1 MSQRKRTRP
10 YDVHAALELASWL
23 AFPEVRSWQPFFP
36 SLEVSLPESSRYSAQ
51 VPVRVRTDS
60 LAEAIV
66 NLHRWSGLGLLYR
79 AVPDQK
85 QERDRFPMTSSRRP
99 GHYELDWSL
108 TKPSGAGPRKVV
120 RPQRSR
126 LWSEQRQKLGNFAL
140 YHSPRTRSM
149 HLLIH
154 NDSFSADRHT
164 WTTVARWIR
173 RLHQLLLRDQPMPL
187 EVDVPDRP
195 LRDQQSEARALRE
208 AVRAAMVDAASQEQG
223 PFGLRGRRHEPRVSL
238 SRGLAATLR
247 GIDLP
252 CSSNHGAG
260 NRRYFP
266 RRVLERAGR
275 LLQERLH
282 RAVLCCDHDR
292 ARLKGEA

>member
-1 MSQRKRTRP
+1 M
-10 YDVHAALELASWL
+10 
-23 AFPEVRSWQPFFP
+23 FG
-36 SLEVSLPESSRYSAQ
+36 
-51 VPVRVRTDS
+51 VPG
-60 LAEAIV
+60 A
-66 NLHRWSGLGLLYR
+66 
-79 AVPDQK
+79 P
-85 QERDRFPMTSSRRP
+85 
-99 GHYELDWSL
+99 L
-108 TKPSGAGPRKVV
+108 TKTYPPHSSCAAQKAWQSAMPAASLVFLGYFWLSCGTSAHA
-120 RPQRSR
+120 RSEP
-126 LWSEQRQKLGNFAL
+126 LWSFHG
-140 YHSPRTRSM
+140 TG
-149 HLLIH
+149 
-154 NDSFSADRHT
+154 
-164 WTTVARWIR
+164 
-173 RLHQLLLRDQPMPL
+173 
-187 EVDVPDRP
+187 
-195 LRDQQSEARALRE
+195 
-208 AVRAAMVDAASQEQG
+208 DAASQEQG

>member
-1 MSQRKRTRP
+1 MLE
-10 YDVHAALELASWL
+10 DVAGELETI
-23 AFPEVRSWQPFFP
+23 R
-36 SLEVSLPESSRYSAQ
+36 
-51 VPVRVRTDS
+51 
-60 LAEAIV
+60 AEAPELRIEGV
-66 NLHRWSGLGLLYR
+66 GAFGG
-79 AVPDQK
+79 A
-85 QERDRFPMTSSRRP
+85 RP
-99 GHYELDWSL
+99 
-108 TKPSGAGPRKVV
+108 
-120 RPQRSR
+120 RSAH
-126 LWSEQRQKLGNFAL
+126 AL
-140 YHSPRTRSM
+140 
-149 HLLIH
+149 
-154 NDSFSADRHT
+154 
-164 WTTVARWIR
+164 VASDPA
-173 RLHQLLLRDQPMPL
+173 L
-187 EVDVPDRP
+187 
-195 LRDQQSEARALRE
+195 SALRE

-247 GIDLP
+247 GLDLP